1 MMGPGMG
8 MQGMGPGMGMQGMG
22 MNHMNGMSM
31 AMPARLFGPAPHW
44 WTNPELMQ
52 RIGVMDDQKTK
63 IMDVYQS
70 SRLKL
75 IDVTATLQKEEVNL
89 EPLMA
94 ADQPDQPKILSQI
107 DRVAQS
113 RAEVEKANAR
123 MLLGIRAV
131 LTKDQWAKL
140 KAESNPRRGP
150 GNGGNGP
157 QPRPAAQPE

>member
-1 MMGPGMG
+1 M
-8 MQGMGPGMGMQGMG
+8 MGPGMGMQGMG

-31 AMPARLFGPAPHW
+31 AMPTRLLSASTRW

-52 RIGVMDDQKTK
+52 RIGVTDDQKAK
-63 IMDVYQS
+63 IMEVYQS

-75 IDVTATLQKEEVNL
+75 IDVTATLQKEEVTL

-94 ADQPDQPKILSQI
+94 ADQPDQAKILSQI

-131 LTKDQWAKL
+131 LTRDQWVEL
-140 KAESNPRRGP
+140 KAETNPRRGER
-150 GNGGNGP
+150 NGP
-157 QPRPAAQPE
+157 QPRAVAPPE